1 MLHAQNWVATI
12 KKATKMNGL
21 HWIEISLRLFTK
33 TWFESQMELSWHASG
48 LAKHECVI
56 QTNIGHY
63 CYAAYAHSREMSTPV
78 DEWKMRLRLRT
89 TMLSHNKSGRYTNCL
104 KRIPRVTL
112 LALRIGWRKNISYIF
127 SATLLTAA
135 PVCSGGLCPYRAR
148 LSMTKVN
155 LSPKT
160 VQWYSIQTSS
170 AHLGILFSWC
180 LTALCF
186 QPTMKFS
193 WGQWGHAEGQCHD
206 PHYVWRNK
214 LGTNCVSAK
223 LPFYGL
229 VLEYFLHGLIYRE
242 HLSHLTSFAVSAVL
256 NMWCADEDTPGTWM
270 HTRCWSSRDATL
282 SACSHCCWQ
291 QPDFRRVRQLEV
303 VNRATMELAVYS
315 V

>member
-1 MLHAQNWVATI
+1 
-12 KKATKMNGL
+12 
-21 HWIEISLRLFTK
+21 
-33 TWFESQMELSWHASG
+33 MELSWHASG
-48 LAKHECVI
+48 LAKHECLI

-78 DEWKMRLRLRT
+78 DEWKMRPRLST

-104 KRIPRVTL
+104 KIIPHVTPL
-112 LALRIGWRKNISYIF
+112 SFSIDWRKNISYIF
-127 SATLLTAA
+127 SATLPTL

-155 LSPKT
+155 LSPQT
-160 VQWYSIQTSS
+160 VQLYSIQTSS

-186 QPTMKFS
+186 QVTMKFS
-193 WGQWGHAEGQCHD
+193 WGQWGHAEGKCHD
-206 PHYVWRNK
+206 PHFVWRNK
-214 LGTNCVSAK
+214 KS
-223 LPFYGL
+223 L
-229 VLEYFLHGLIYRE
+229 VQIVIQRSFLSTGSYFLHSLIYQE
-242 HLSHLTSFAVSAVL
+242 HLSHRTSVAVSAVL
-256 NMWCADEDTPGTWM
+256 NMWCADEDTPGMWM
-270 HTRCWSSRDATL
+270 HTGCWSSRDATL